1 MSRCRRNFNKL
12 NRIWCDSTRVLPSIT
27 EFYRVLPSFTEFF
40 CFFFWVGLRVYSL
53 NGVVES
59 DQDERQQDV
68 DGGRRIVGRL
78 PQVGRRRPKEVSLVD
93 KVFALPVV
101 DVDVGGGGVGVGVGG
116 GVGGRRRRRPL
127 HQEDDDGRQEQEGTV
142 ARPPPPAAHSPTEFF
157 FFTEFPF
164 HLSEADPKSCFL
176 LPRVFI
182 QWCSF
187 PLISLPFKF
196 MFPSIPF
203 RWSATKLE
211 FYLFC
216 ERPHQ
221 VDSMRLFF
229 TGFLPSF
236 SLRLVAFSPQAHS
249 FQQIELH
256 CLVTMRSFQASD
268 LILLEK
274 IELDDSENHQFLCLL
289 QSPSSFL
296 FFLLLDIS

>member
-157 FFTEFPF
+157 F
-164 HLSEADPKSCFL
+164 
-176 LPRVFI
+176 
-182 QWCSF
+182 
-187 PLISLPFKF
+187 
-196 MFPSIPF
+196 
-203 RWSATKLE
+203 
-211 FYLFC
+211 
-216 ERPHQ
+216 
-221 VDSMRLFF
+221 
-229 TGFLPSF
+229 LPSF
-236 SLRLVAFSPQAHS
+236 HS
-249 FQQIELH
+249 I
-256 CLVTMRSFQASD
+256 
-268 LILLEK
+268 
-274 IELDDSENHQFLCLL
+274 
-289 QSPSSFL
+289 
-296 FFLLLDIS
+296 